1 LLEDYEN
8 RKDDDHLFPG
18 FVVVDLKLGDYEETT
33 NRKFMEIIY
42 GIMKIGDFLWKGE
55 KVNGNDHNFVRI
67 IENDNDFERE
77 N

>member
-1 LLEDYEN
+1 MLEDFEN
-8 RKDDDHLFPG
+8 RKDDDYFFSE
-18 FVVVDLKLGDYEETT
+18 FVVVDFKFGDYEETT
-33 NRKFMEIIY
+33 NRKFMEIVY